1 MIHQMTVP
9 SHCLITIADTMVTSH
24 ITIIQ
29 SQDTPTLTPPSAIQH
44 TAIHLAPQIA
54 HKQAQYQLSHSYQNH
69 TETSTKMQIQMRH
82 PRSN

>member
-9 SHCLITIADTMVTSH
+9 SHCLIIIEDIMVTSH
-24 ITIIQ
+24 TTITQ
-29 SQDTPTLTPPSAIQH
+29 SQDTLNRILPLAIQH

-54 HKQAQYQLSHSYQNH
+54 HKQAQYQLSHSSQNH
-69 TETSTKMQIQMRH
+69 TETSMKMQIQMRH